1 MPLIFP
7 TSPPL
12 MKLRH
17 SVLSLKW
24 SPDLT
29 RLSLDL
35 SSSPTQAGLV
45 DGVVTEDSDIF
56 LFGGK
61 CVYKNIF
68 EEKKYVEAS
77 LPCFP
82 SVSLPLS
89 VSVSVSL
96 SLSLYVFFLSLCL
109 SLSLSLSLSDA
120 DLLIRLILSM
130 I

>member
-1 MPLIFP
+1 
-7 TSPPL
+7 

-24 SPDLT
+24 WPDLT

-96 SLSLYVFFLSLCL
+96 SLYVFFLSLCL